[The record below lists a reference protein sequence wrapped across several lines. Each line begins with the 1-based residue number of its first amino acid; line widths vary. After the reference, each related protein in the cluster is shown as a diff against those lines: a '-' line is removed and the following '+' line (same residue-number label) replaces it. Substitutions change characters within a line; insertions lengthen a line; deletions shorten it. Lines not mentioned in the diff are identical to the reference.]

1 MALVAA
7 AIGVRG
13 KMVENFY
20 AGARIAITGAAGTV
34 GSELV
39 RQLLEL
45 PVAEVRALDNNEN
58 GLFFLE
64 QAHRGESR
72 LHAFLCDVRELP
84 KLERML
90 NGMDYVFHA
99 AALKHVPLCERSP
112 TEAVRTNILG
122 VENVIRAAI
131 STGVRKVLFTSSD
144 KAVNPTNVMG
154 TSKLMGERLITA
166 ANALTQAEHGPMFS
180 STRFGNVAGSAG
192 SVVPLF
198 CHQIASGGSVTLT
211 HRDMTRFLMTLHEAV
226 RLVLESMTLS
236 RGGEVFVTKMPVA
249 RIEDIACA
257 LVDLLAPVYGRD
269 SESVVIEEVGP
280 RPGEKFYEELVS
292 DEEVRRTFEIGE
304 LFTVLP
310 AFRNIYDN
318 INFVYEGV
326 ELAPID
332 RVYNSQ
338 TEDAMTREQL
348 NSFLKLPGVLPKDV
362 RNQLN
367 LEGRGA

>member
-1 MALVAA
+1 MTIA
-7 AIGVRG
+7 
-13 KMVENFY
+13 NDFY
-20 AGARIAITGAAGTV
+20 AGARIAVTGAAGTV

-39 RQLLEL
+39 RQLLDL
-45 PVAEVRALDNNEN
+45 PVEEVRALDNDEN

-64 QAHRGESR
+64 QQHRREPR
-72 LHAFLCDVRELP
+72 LHAFLCDVRELN

-90 NGMDYVFHA
+90 TGMDYVFHA

-122 VENVIRAAI
+122 VENIIRSAI
-131 STGVRKVLFTSSD
+131 NTGVRKVLFTSSD

-166 ANALTQAEHGPMFS
+166 ANALVKGEDGPVFS

-198 CHQIASGGSVTLT
+198 CQQIAGGGDVTLT
-211 HRDMTRFLMTLHEAV
+211 HRAMTRFLMTLHDAV
-226 RLVLESMTLS
+226 RLVLKSMTLS

-249 RIEDIACA
+249 RIEDIATS
-257 LVDLLAPVYGRD
+257 LVNLLGPAYGRD
-269 SESVVIEEVGP
+269 PASITIEEVGP

-292 DEEVRRTFEIGE
+292 DEEVRRTFEIDD

-318 INFVYEGV
+318 IDFNYAG
-326 ELAPID
+326 LDLRPID
-332 RVYNSQ
+332 RVYNSDSEQ
-338 TEDAMTREQL
+338 SMTPDDVTE
-348 NSFLKLPGVLPKDV
+348 FLRLPGVLPNAA
-362 RNQLN
+362 RAALG
-367 LEGRGA
+367 L

>member
-1 MALVAA
+1 MNLESFFAQA
-7 AIGVRG
+7 
-13 KMVENFY
+13 K
-20 AGARIAITGAAGTV
+20 IAVTGAAGTV

-39 RQLLEL
+39 RQLLAF

-58 GLFFLE
+58 ALFFLE
-64 QAHRGESR
+64 QSYRDDPR
-72 LHAFLCDVRELP
+72 LHAFLCDVRELH
-84 KLERML
+84 KVERML
-90 NGMDYVFHA
+90 EGMDYVFHT

-122 VENVIRAAI
+122 VENVYRAAMAA
-131 STGVRKVLFTSSD
+131 GVRKVLFTSSD

-166 ANALTQAEHGPMFS
+166 ANALTQGAHGTVFA

-198 CHQIASGGSVTLT
+198 CRQIASGRAVTLT

-226 RLVLESMTLS
+226 RLVLLSMTLA

-249 RIEDIACA
+249 RIDDLARV
-257 LVDLLAPVYGRD
+257 LVDLVGPLYGRRT
-269 SESVVIEEVGP
+269 VAIEEVGP
-280 RPGEKFYEELVS
+280 RPGEKFYEELIS
-292 DEEVRRTFEIGE
+292 DEEVRRTFELGD

-318 INFVYEGV
+318 ISFEYPGHD
-326 ELAPID
+326 LTPID

-338 TEDAMTREQL
+338 AERAMSVAELTD
-348 NSFLKLPGVLPKDV
+348 FIKLPGVLPDEV
-362 RNQLN
+362 RGRLQL
-367 LEGRGA
+367 EP